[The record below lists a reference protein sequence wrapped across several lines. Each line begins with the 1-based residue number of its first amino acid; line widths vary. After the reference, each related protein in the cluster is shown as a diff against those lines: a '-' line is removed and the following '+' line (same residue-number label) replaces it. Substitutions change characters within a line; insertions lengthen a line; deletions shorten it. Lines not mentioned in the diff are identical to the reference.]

1 MPVGPLIVYYLFVS
15 VMTQGY
21 AFDRTNASPYDTRLQ
36 CEEARAEVNARL
48 MFEQLDRNPS
58 NTALFITFCMA
69 VDLSKSPR
77 PGESDL

>member
-1 MPVGPLIVYYLFVS
+1 MPVEPLIVYYLFTA

-36 CEEARAEVNARL
+36 CEEAKADVDSRL
-48 MFEQLDRNPS
+48 MSEQLERNPS
-58 NTALFITFCMA
+58 NTALFITFCKA